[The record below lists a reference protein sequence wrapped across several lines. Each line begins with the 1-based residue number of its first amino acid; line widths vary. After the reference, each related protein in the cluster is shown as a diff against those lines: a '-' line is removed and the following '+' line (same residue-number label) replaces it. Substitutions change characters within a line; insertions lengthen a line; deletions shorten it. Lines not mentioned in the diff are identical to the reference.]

1 MMMQPSEFEP
11 LIEVRKL
18 SELRAHPRNART
30 HSPKQID
37 QLAAS
42 IVQFGFTNPVL
53 VSEDGEIVAGHG
65 RFEAARKL
73 QVERIPVIRLSHMSA
88 LQRRAYMLADN
99 KLALNAGWDKELL
112 AIELADL
119 GELSF
124 DIPVLGFSLPEIDM
138 LLDDAS
144 EASPMTEAS
153 DLEEH
158 VPPSTNEVITKVG
171 DLWQLG
177 RHRLICGDARDPEV
191 YSRLL
196 GEEIV
201 DLIFTDP
208 PYNVPID
215 GHVCGSGSIRHR
227 EFAMASGEMSSS
239 EFINFLTETLGQ
251 AAARSRD
258 GAIAYVCMD
267 WRHIRELT
275 AAGAEVFAELK
286 NVCVWNKKNAGMGTF
301 YRSKYE
307 LIFVF
312 KKGTAAHVN
321 NFGLGDGGRYR
332 TNVWDYAGITSGGA
346 VKRAD
351 LSMHPTVKPVAL
363 IVDALRDCSHRGDII
378 LDNFGGSGSTVI
390 AAEKCGRR
398 ARVIELDP
406 IYCDTIVR
414 RFESY
419 TGKIGN
425 LLVPPHLS

>member
-1 MMMQPSEFEP
+1 
-11 LIEVRKL
+11 
-18 SELRAHPRNART
+18 
-30 HSPKQID
+30 
-37 QLAAS
+37 
-42 IVQFGFTNPVL
+42 
-53 VSEDGEIVAGHG
+53 
-65 RFEAARKL
+65 
-73 QVERIPVIRLSHMSA
+73 
-88 LQRRAYMLADN
+88 
-99 KLALNAGWDKELL
+99 
-112 AIELADL
+112 
-119 GELSF
+119 
-124 DIPVLGFSLPEIDM
+124 
-138 LLDDAS
+138 
-144 EASPMTEAS
+144 
-153 DLEEH
+153 
-158 VPPSTNEVITKVG
+158 
-171 DLWQLG
+171 
-177 RHRLICGDARDPEV
+177 
-191 YSRLL
+191 
-196 GEEIV
+196 
-201 DLIFTDP
+201 
-208 PYNVPID
+208 
-215 GHVCGSGSIRHR
+215 
-227 EFAMASGEMSSS
+227 MASGEMSSS

-301 YRSKYE
+301 YRSKHE